1 MEDHILSQVWKLRTV
16 FDKLNEA
23 DAKFYNT
30 SEHLAVEEVIVKLKG
45 RAIFRQYIL
54 DKGKSFGIKINK
66 LCDESGYMYDMRAYL
81 GTDSCS
87 TTDEMTATHATVTHL
102 TSRVEGLGHKI
113 IMGNFFWTPRL
124 FDDLDRS
131 KIHFCGTVQP
141 DRKDMPRDSWTKTT
155 ETEKG

>member
-1 MEDHILSQVWKLRTV
+1 
-16 FDKLNEA
+16 
-23 DAKFYNT
+23 
-30 SEHLAVEEVIVKLKG
+30 
-45 RAIFRQYIL
+45 
-54 DKGKSFGIKINK
+54 
-66 LCDESGYMYDMRAYL
+66 MYDMRAYL

-131 KIHFCGTVQP
+131 KYIFVGQC
-141 DRKDMPRDSWTKTT
+141 SL
-155 ETEKG
+155 TEKTCPVTLGPKQLKLKRDDIRVRTR